1 MLDPLLL
8 AAKFSLWVLV
18 VVALQWAWVSSRVA
32 DMKKA
37 IIAIAI
43 DEVESCY
50 LERLMAVVSRH
61 RNSLMQAKLVRYW
74 RKGC

>member
-1 MLDPLLL
+1 MFDPLLL
-8 AAKFSLWVLV
+8 VAKFSLWVLV
-18 VVALQWAWVSSRVA
+18 VVLQWAWVSSRVA

-37 IIAIAI
+37 IIVI
-43 DEVESCY
+43 DEVGSCY

>member
-1 MLDPLLL
+1 VLDPLLL

-18 VVALQWAWVSSRVA
+18 VVLQWAWVSSRVA

-43 DEVESCY
+43 DEVGSCY
-50 LERLMAVVSRH
+50 LERPMAVVSLH

>member
-1 MLDPLLL
+1 ML
-8 AAKFSLWVLV
+8 VV

-32 DMKKA
+32 DMKRA
-37 IIAIAI
+37 IIAI
-43 DEVESCY
+43 DEVGSCY
-50 LERLMAVVSRH
+50 LERPMAVVSRH